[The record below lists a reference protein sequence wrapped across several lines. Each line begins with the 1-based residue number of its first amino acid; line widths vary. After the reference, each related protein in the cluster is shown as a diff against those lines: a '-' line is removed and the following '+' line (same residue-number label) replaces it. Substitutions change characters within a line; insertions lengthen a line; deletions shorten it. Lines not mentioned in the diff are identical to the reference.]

1 MADKIIIFSGK
12 QYSGKDTAAKIMLEA
27 MPEYKRCA
35 MGDII
40 KITYGKQ
47 KNLSFD
53 EIEKNKAK
61 IKFILIGLISLSMVT
76 FILFNLSK
84 IGIDYPNEDIMKEIR
99 KIALLLFIP
108 INGFLTL
115 PHIASIKTEIQL
127 GAKEEEKIKRKIILI
142 AIVWILAI
150 IIETIY
156 LKDFQKGIIQIINT
170 K

>member
-1 MADKIIIFSGK
+1 MIIVLFVVLLFWTWNNS
-12 QYSGKDTAAKIMLEA
+12 KDFQE
-27 MPEYKRCA
+27 
-35 MGDII
+35 
-40 KITYGKQ
+40 
-47 KNLSFD
+47 
-53 EIEKNKAK
+53 NKAK

-142 AIVWILAI
+142 AIVWIIAI

>member
-1 MADKIIIFSGK
+1 MKIIMYLMIIILFVVLLFWTWNNS
-12 QYSGKDTAAKIMLEA
+12 KDFQE
-27 MPEYKRCA
+27 
-35 MGDII
+35 
-40 KITYGKQ
+40 
-47 KNLSFD
+47 
-53 EIEKNKAK
+53 NKAK
-61 IKFILIGLISLSMVT
+61 IKFILIGLILLSIVT

>member
-1 MADKIIIFSGK
+1 
-12 QYSGKDTAAKIMLEA
+12 
-27 MPEYKRCA
+27 
-35 MGDII
+35 
-40 KITYGKQ
+40 
-47 KNLSFD
+47 
-53 EIEKNKAK
+53 
-61 IKFILIGLISLSMVT
+61 MVT

>member
-1 MADKIIIFSGK
+1 MIIVLFVVLLFWTWNNS
-12 QYSGKDTAAKIMLEA
+12 KDFQE
-27 MPEYKRCA
+27 
-35 MGDII
+35 
-40 KITYGKQ
+40 
-47 KNLSFD
+47 
-53 EIEKNKAK
+53 NKAK
-61 IKFILIGLISLSMVT
+61 IKFILIGLILLSMVT

-142 AIVWILAI
+142 AIVWIIAI

>member
-1 MADKIIIFSGK
+1 MIIILFVVLLFWTWNNS
-12 QYSGKDTAAKIMLEA
+12 KDFQE
-27 MPEYKRCA
+27 
-35 MGDII
+35 
-40 KITYGKQ
+40 
-47 KNLSFD
+47 
-53 EIEKNKAK
+53 NKAK

-142 AIVWILAI
+142 AIVWIIAI

>member
-1 MADKIIIFSGK
+1 MKIIMYLMIIVLFVVLLFWTWNNS
-12 QYSGKDTAAKIMLEA
+12 KDFQE
-27 MPEYKRCA
+27 
-35 MGDII
+35 
-40 KITYGKQ
+40 
-47 KNLSFD
+47 
-53 EIEKNKAK
+53 NKAK

-156 LKDFQKGIIQIINT
+156 LKDFQKGIIQIINR

>member
-1 MADKIIIFSGK
+1 MIIILFVVLLFWTWNNS
-12 QYSGKDTAAKIMLEA
+12 KDFQE
-27 MPEYKRCA
+27 
-35 MGDII
+35 
-40 KITYGKQ
+40 
-47 KNLSFD
+47 
-53 EIEKNKAK
+53 NKAK
-61 IKFILIGLISLSMVT
+61 IKFILIGLILLSIVT

-142 AIVWILAI
+142 AIVWIIAI

>member
-1 MADKIIIFSGK
+1 MIIVLFVVLLFWTWNNS
-12 QYSGKDTAAKIMLEA
+12 KDFQE
-27 MPEYKRCA
+27 
-35 MGDII
+35 
-40 KITYGKQ
+40 
-47 KNLSFD
+47 
-53 EIEKNKAK
+53 NKAK
-61 IKFILIGLISLSMVT
+61 IKFILIGLILLSMVT

>member
-1 MADKIIIFSGK
+1 MKIIMYLMIIVLFVVLLFWTWNNS
-12 QYSGKDTAAKIMLEA
+12 KDFQE
-27 MPEYKRCA
+27 
-35 MGDII
+35 
-40 KITYGKQ
+40 
-47 KNLSFD
+47 
-53 EIEKNKAK
+53 NKAK
-61 IKFILIGLISLSMVT
+61 IKFILIGLILLSMVT

>member
-1 MADKIIIFSGK
+1 MKIIMYLMIIVLFVVLLFWTWNNS
-12 QYSGKDTAAKIMLEA
+12 KDFQE
-27 MPEYKRCA
+27 
-35 MGDII
+35 
-40 KITYGKQ
+40 
-47 KNLSFD
+47 
-53 EIEKNKAK
+53 NKAK
-61 IKFILIGLISLSMVT
+61 IKFILIGLILLSMVT

-142 AIVWILAI
+142 AIVWIIAI

>member
-1 MADKIIIFSGK
+1 MKIIMYLMIIILFVVLLFWTWNNS
-12 QYSGKDTAAKIMLEA
+12 KDFQE
-27 MPEYKRCA
+27 
-35 MGDII
+35 
-40 KITYGKQ
+40 
-47 KNLSFD
+47 
-53 EIEKNKAK
+53 NKAK

-142 AIVWILAI
+142 AIVWIIAI

>member
-1 MADKIIIFSGK
+1 MKIIMYLMIIVLFVVLLFWTWNNS
-12 QYSGKDTAAKIMLEA
+12 KDFQE
-27 MPEYKRCA
+27 
-35 MGDII
+35 
-40 KITYGKQ
+40 
-47 KNLSFD
+47 
-53 EIEKNKAK
+53 NKAK

>member
-1 MADKIIIFSGK
+1 MIIILFVVLLFWTWNNS
-12 QYSGKDTAAKIMLEA
+12 KDFQE
-27 MPEYKRCA
+27 
-35 MGDII
+35 
-40 KITYGKQ
+40 
-47 KNLSFD
+47 
-53 EIEKNKAK
+53 NKAK

>member
-1 MADKIIIFSGK
+1 MIIVLFVVLLFWTWNNS
-12 QYSGKDTAAKIMLEA
+12 KDFQE
-27 MPEYKRCA
+27 
-35 MGDII
+35 
-40 KITYGKQ
+40 
-47 KNLSFD
+47 
-53 EIEKNKAK
+53 NKAK